1 MPQLVDLWR
10 NTSPPLPGEL
20 INVDA
25 YGVDLADQS
34 QHVAIDQ
41 LRRGRAVEVIDG
53 GPDRSR
59 LCEPVALR
67 NAGEL
72 CSFSLGEPG
81 SHPRLARL
89 TSRDPPVPAP
99 NLVFDLV
106 RCGDLRLDRRT
117 LNARLI

>member
-41 LRRGRAVEVIDG
+41 LRRGRSVEVIDG

-59 LCEPVALR
+59 L
-67 NAGEL
+67 
-72 CSFSLGEPG
+72 
-81 SHPRLARL
+81 
-89 TSRDPPVPAP
+89 
-99 NLVFDLV
+99 
-106 RCGDLRLDRRT
+106 
-117 LNARLI
+117 